1 MVYSNPGDKIVL
13 LNNVDLDFI
22 YPIPINHPLT
32 IDGNGFTLDIKHDAP
47 AFYVNSPS
55 VTLKNI
61 RFENGNPALMWGNFS
76 GTIKNC
82 IFKSNCDGNDNV
94 IRFLGCDGAF
104 NERDLKAIG
113 LNFINNTI
121 DTTKTIPFRGKT
133 FSELAKVLNT
143 TNSGDKIILSN
154 NVVQDTSSPLNV
166 LKPITIE
173 GNGFTM
179 DMRYKS
185 GGVFVASPFVT
196 LNNIRFENGCPAIIL
211 SNVNV
216 TVKNCT
222 FKKNRGVNNGII
234 KFVGYDC
241 GFNENDFKKIG
252 LDFINNKICAPPEV
266 VKFNGTT
273 FTELRNQI
281 EISNEDDTLILDND
295 VYQDTKED
303 IKIYKPITIDG
314 NGHTLNGKNLYR
326 MFEVFSDNVVLR
338 NINFINVNT
347 TVKWYGDNC
356 TVKGCTFKNVKGY
369 DGGVLEC
376 LGVNGKIKNCTFINS
391 KGHNGGAI
399 YISKDCCEVDG
410 CTFQNCTAEGNGG
423 AIFMIGSYCKVS
435 GNIFQDCTAG
445 NGGAIYVTNSGPFE
459 KSGFETKING
469 CTFQNCIAKDTAGA
483 IFFGIAT
490 DDSQVK
496 NCTFKQNRAVNGGA
510 IYWYSNH
517 GNIVESLF
525 ERNSAN
531 NGGAIYLFY

>member
-61 RFENGNPALMWGNFS
+61 RFENGNPVLMWGNFS

-94 IRFLGCDGAF
+94 IRFLGCDCAF

-185 GGVFVASPFVT
+185 GGVFVASSFVT

-314 NGHTLNGKNLYR
+314 NGHTLNA
-326 MFEVFSDNVVLR
+326 F
-338 NINFINVNT
+338 
-347 TVKWYGDNC
+347 
-356 TVKGCTFKNVKGY
+356 
-369 DGGVLEC
+369 LE
-376 LGVNGKIKNCTFINS
+376 T
-391 KGHNGGAI
+391 
-399 YISKDCCEVDG
+399 
-410 CTFQNCTAEGNGG
+410 
-423 AIFMIGSYCKVS
+423 
-435 GNIFQDCTAG
+435 
-445 NGGAIYVTNSGPFE
+445 
-459 KSGFETKING
+459 
-469 CTFQNCIAKDTAGA
+469 
-483 IFFGIAT
+483 
-490 DDSQVK
+490 
-496 NCTFKQNRAVNGGA
+496 
-510 IYWYSNH
+510 
-517 GNIVESLF
+517 
-525 ERNSAN
+525 
-531 NGGAIYLFY
+531 